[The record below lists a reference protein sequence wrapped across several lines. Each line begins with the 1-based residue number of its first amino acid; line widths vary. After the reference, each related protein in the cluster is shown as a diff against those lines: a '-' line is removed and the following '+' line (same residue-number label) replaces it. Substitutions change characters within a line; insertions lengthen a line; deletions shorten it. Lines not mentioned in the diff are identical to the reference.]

1 MIARVTPRDNRD
13 TLGMMVIAAAMLV
26 AAATG
31 ILAAISV
38 KTAAAAVIG
47 LVTMLAAIF
56 RPVVVI
62 LILFLTVYPSTLT
75 LAGISIQRLGGPL
88 ALLVAVTQLL
98 RGGVHLRRPTLTLVL
113 VVAYA
118 GLAAAS
124 LSWSSS
130 VSGTLDALA
139 SLGISLAYMAAVLLV
154 LKDSRDLLPIFW
166 AVTLWSALLGGWW
179 ILSYARGDSREFN
192 ALGDPNFFAALQVV
206 AAPLALALIG
216 ATRRRA
222 ARIVLYVALLLIA
235 GSIPASLSRGGMVAL
250 ILTGVVIAIIPS
262 VYLFSSG
269 AQKRNFFLGVAV
281 MSIAL
286 TAMAGATLSQRFEQ
300 VLNDPSGGAGRGD
313 LALAAL
319 HGFHDHPLLGMGF
332 GAFPPNSFQL
342 LRSTPGVYLDLHLRC
357 LAGGSTVRA
366 AGSFCTG
373 QPVHNTY
380 VESLVEL
387 GIPGV
392 LLFCG
397 VLLAAGWS
405 LVRTSR
411 LARVA
416 NDSFSASIAAA
427 LAIGLF
433 GFALVSTT
441 LSTETNR
448 TPWMIVA
455 LSLALPSM
463 VGPARLW
470 GEREAQP

>member
-1 MIARVTPRDNRD
+1 DSRD
-13 TLGMMVIAAAMLV
+13 TLGMMVIGAAMLV

-31 ILAAISV
+31 IIAAISV

-88 ALLVAVTQLL
+88 ALLV
-98 RGGVHLRRPTLTLVL
+98 
-113 VVAYA
+113 
-118 GLAAAS
+118 
-124 LSWSSS
+124 
-130 VSGTLDALA
+130 
-139 SLGISLAYMAAVLLV
+139 
-154 LKDSRDLLPIFW
+154 
-166 AVTLWSALLGGWW
+166 
-179 ILSYARGDSREFN
+179 
-192 ALGDPNFFAALQVV
+192 V

-222 ARIVLYVALLLIA
+222 ARIVLYVALVLIA

-281 MSIAL
+281 MSVAL

-342 LRSTPGVYLDLHLRC
+342 LRSTPGDYLDLHLRC

-392 LLFCG
+392 LLFSG

-416 NDSFSASIAAA
+416 N
-427 LAIGLF
+427 
-433 GFALVSTT
+433 
-441 LSTETNR
+441 
-448 TPWMIVA
+448 
-455 LSLALPSM
+455 
-463 VGPARLW
+463 
-470 GEREAQP
+470 

>member
-1 MIARVTPRDNRD
+1 MIARVTPRDSRD
-13 TLGMMVIAAAMLV
+13 TLGMMVIGAAMLV

-222 ARIVLYVALLLIA
+222 ARIVLYVALVLIA

-342 LRSTPGVYLDLHLRC
+342 LRSTPGVFLDLHLRC
-357 LAGGSTVRA
+357 LANGSTVRA

-380 VESLVEL
+380 IESLAEL

-397 VLLAAGWS
+397 VLVAAGWS

-427 LAIGLF
+427 LAIGLL

-470 GEREAQP
+470 GAREARP

>member
-1 MIARVTPRDNRD
+1 
-13 TLGMMVIAAAMLV
+13 MVVIGAAMLV
-26 AAATG
+26 AAGTG

-38 KTAAAAVIG
+38 KTAAAVVIG
-47 LVTMLAAIF
+47 LVAVLAAIF
-56 RPVVVI
+56 RPVLVV

-88 ALLVAVTQLL
+88 ALLVAVAQLL
-98 RGGVHLRRPTLTLVL
+98 RGGVRLRRPTLTLVL
-113 VVAYA
+113 LFAYV
-118 GLAAAS
+118 GLAPAS

-130 VSGTLDALA
+130 VSSTLDALA

-154 LKDSRDLLPIFW
+154 LKDSRDLRAIFW

-179 ILSYARGDSREFN
+179 ILSYARGESREFN

-206 AAPLALALIG
+206 AVPLVLVLI
-216 ATRRRA
+216 ATTRGRA
-222 ARIVLYVALLLIA
+222 ARLVLYAALVLIA
-235 GSIPASLSRGGMVAL
+235 GSIPASLSRGGMVAVIL
-250 ILTGVVIAIIPS
+250 IGVVIAIIPS

-269 AQKRNFFLGVAV
+269 AQKRKFFLGVAGL
-281 MSIAL
+281 SIVL
-286 TAMAGATLSQRFEQ
+286 MAIAGPTLSQRFEQ

-332 GAFPPNSFQL
+332 WAFPPNSFQL

-357 LAGGSTVRA
+357 LAQGSTIRA

-380 VESLVEL
+380 LESLVEL
-387 GIPGV
+387 GIPGL
-392 LLFCG
+392 LLFTG
-397 VLLAAGWS
+397 ILAVTSWS
-405 LVRTSR
+405 LIQTAR

-416 NDSFSASIAAA
+416 NDAFTGAIATA
-427 LAIGLF
+427 LVVGLL

>member
-1 MIARVTPRDNRD
+1 MIARVTPRDSRD
-13 TLGMMVIAAAMLV
+13 TLGMMVIGEAMLA

-222 ARIVLYVALLLIA
+222 ARIVLYVALVLIA

-342 LRSTPGVYLDLHLRC
+342 LRSTPGVFLDLHLRC
-357 LAGGSTVRA
+357 FANGSTVRA

-380 VESLVEL
+380 IESLAEL

-405 LVRTSR
+405 LVRTAR

-416 NDSFSASIAAA
+416 NDPFSASVAAA
-427 LAIGLF
+427 
-433 GFALVSTT
+433 
-441 LSTETNR
+441 
-448 TPWMIVA
+448 W
-455 LSLALPSM
+455 
-463 VGPARLW
+463 ARSHSARRSAPRD
-470 GEREAQP
+470 G